1 VRALGLVLLFLLLAA
16 IAFYFFTLLG
26 AGLGF
31 LLQEAEVGL
40 SDDAVNVVGWI
51 CGAIGAVAVLVIGAR
66 AHRRP

>member
-16 IAFYFFTLLG
+16 VAFYFFTLLG

-40 SDDAVNVVGWI
+40 SDDGVNVVAWA
-51 CGAIGAVAVLVIGAR
+51 CGGIAALAVLVIGAR
-66 AHRRP
+66 IHRRP